1 MTMDSN
7 NFNWVEF
14 YHFANSL
21 DGWCTVPKEVIY
33 RVAVSRYYY
42 AAYKCLMKY
51 AMKRCQYVP
60 KKNSEDHGDL
70 TYHLSSYGD
79 RDPERLNASDRL
91 RRLREY
97 RKQCDYEDDVQN
109 IDAVFEASKK
119 NSEKILKFTGDVN

>member
-1 MTMDSN
+1 M
-7 NFNWVEF
+7 
-14 YHFANSL
+14 
-21 DGWCTVPKEVIY
+21 
-33 RVAVSRYYY
+33 
-42 AAYKCLMKY
+42 
-51 AMKRCQYVP
+51 P